1 MNSKYEERN
10 NLPSGKLSLTTAVI
24 LKRKIMG
31 ELPLHTIEN
40 QQDISLESLS
50 VPDWMYRLWEWAD
63 ENKIKEETIPRN
75 KDALLNLKNVNLLFI
90 FLNTPKIDWE
100 RLTEEEH
107 ADSIEKLSNDFS
119 EAVTIA
125 KENRYLATEI
135 GYLIHLEELCISMN
149 PIEQLPDK
157 IIHLKDLKKLC
168 LCHNTNL
175 VLTENQKDWV
185 RELEANGAEVS
196 YDENLLERGIQI
208 PMIDIDESE
217 IQF

>member
-1 MNSKYEERN
+1 MS
-10 NLPSGKLSLTTAVI
+10 
-24 LKRKIMG
+24 

-50 VPDWMYRLWEWAD
+50 VPNWMYRLWEWAD
-63 ENKIKEETIPRN
+63 ENKIQKKKIPRN
-75 KDALLNLKNVNLLFI
+75 KDELLNLKKLELLFI
-90 FLNTPKIDWE
+90 FFH
-100 RLTEEEH
+100 TEENDRNSLTQNEH
-107 ADSIEKLSNDFS
+107 DDSIEKLSNDFS

-125 KENRYLATEI
+125 KENRYLAAEI

-185 RELEANGAEVS
+185 RELEANGSEVYAFIS
-196 YDENLLERGIQI
+196 AVIINPIILGRRVGNIFFRGTV
-208 PMIDIDESE
+208 
-217 IQF
+217 